1 MNGLSHLNQ
10 HPAALTQPVVS
21 NVIKSENTFGQIT
34 NPPNPFNHSVW
45 YNDGKMD
52 LAQHSS
58 TRSAQGQEISLPTYG
73 HHNNGKTYI
82 IIYYSR
88 KYF

>member
-10 HPAALTQPVVS
+10 HHPAALTQPVVS

-34 NPPNPFNHSVW
+34 NPPNPFNHSGVW

-52 LAQHSS
+52 STAQPSS
-58 TRSAQGQEISLPTYG
+58 SRSTQGQDISLPAYG
-73 HHNNGKTYI
+73 QHNNGK
-82 IIYYSR
+82 SR
-88 KYF
+88 ITIH